1 MTRRREFVVGLAGG
15 LAACGGGTGRR
26 LNVFNW
32 SAYVAP
38 ETVPNFEK
46 YHDVKVRY
54 SIYESN
60 EEMLAR
66 VFSGNSGWDVVF
78 PTHYIVPPM
87 REQGL
92 LAELDHAQLPN
103 LRHLDPVFQHPVS
116 DPELRHSAPYMWNAT
131 GILYNKK
138 VSPAPVK
145 WADLW
150 EPHWQGHLTM
160 LDDPAEVFAAALRK
174 LGYSLNSKDPDELRA
189 AQREAVKQKPLLRA
203 YLNTEVR
210 DQAVAGDILGAQI
223 WSTTAQQAIDASQDL
238 AFVYPLDGFPV
249 SLDCAVIL
257 RETPRIE
264 IAHQFLNYL
273 LEPAVGARIAETMR
287 TATAN
292 GAARPLM
299 PATTR
304 DNPVLYPPA
313 EVMARAEWFATVT
326 PDAQRLRDRLW
337 TEIKSA

>member
-1 MTRRREFVVGLAGG
+1 MNRRAFTISIAGLTGCVPS
-15 LAACGGGTGRR
+15 AARR

-38 ETVPNFEK
+38 ETVPDFEK
-46 YHDVKVRY
+46 RFGVKVRY

-87 REQGL
+87 REQNL
-92 LAELDHAQLPN
+92 LASLDHAKLPN
-103 LRHLDPVFQHPVS
+103 LKNLDPAFRHPVG
-116 DPELRHSAPYMWNAT
+116 DPHLEHSAPYMWNAT

-138 VSPAPVK
+138 VTPAPTR
-145 WADLW
+145 WSDLW
-150 EPHWQGHLTM
+150 EPHWKGHLTM

-174 LGYSLNSKDPDELRA
+174 LGFSLNSHDPNELRA
-189 AQREAVKQKPLLRA
+189 AQREAVRQKPLLRA

-223 WSTTAQQAIDASQDL
+223 WSTTAQQAIDASKDL
-238 AFVYPLDGFPV
+238 AFVYPRDGFPL

-257 RETPRIE
+257 RESPRKD

-273 LEPAVGARIAETMR
+273 LEPAVSARIAETMR

-292 GAARPLM
+292 AAARPLLSV
-299 PATTR
+299 ATQN
-304 DNPVLYPPA
+304 NPTLYPPP

-326 PDAQRLRDRLW
+326 PEAQRLRDRLW

>member
-1 MTRRREFVVGLAGG
+1 MRRRDVVIAMAGLGG
-15 LAACGGGTGRR
+15 CAPGNARR

-46 YHDVKVRY
+46 THGVKVRY

-92 LAELDHAQLPN
+92 LAVLDHGMLPN
-103 LRHLDPVFQHPVS
+103 LRHLDAAFRHPVS

-138 VSPAPVK
+138 VTPAPRR

-150 EPHWQGHLTM
+150 APHWKGHLTM

-174 LGYSLNSKDPDELRA
+174 LGYSLNSREPQELRA
-189 AQREAVKQKPLLRA
+189 AQREAVAQKPLLRA

-210 DQAVAGDILGAQI
+210 DQAVAGDLLGAQI
-223 WSTTAQQAIDASQDL
+223 WSTTAQQAIDASKDL
-238 AFVYPLDGFPV
+238 EFVYPEDGFPL
-249 SLDCAVIL
+249 SLDCGVIL
-257 RETPRIE
+257 QESPRKE
-264 IAHQFLNYL
+264 MAHSFLNYV
-273 LEPAVGARIAETMR
+273 LEPAVSARIADTMR

-292 GAARPLM
+292 GAARPLL
-299 PATTR
+299 PAATQN
-304 DNPVLYPPA
+304 NPTLYPPP

-326 PDAQRLRDRLW
+326 PEAQRMRDRLW